1 MSGNRRVTL
10 VAAYATGNR
19 AIGKGGHLPWHLPE
33 DLAHFRSVTTGQV
46 IVMGRKTYESIG
58 RPLPNRRTI
67 VVSGNP
73 GWRPDS
79 DVAKGLVAVAP
90 TVKDALLLT
99 GWDAMV
105 VGGEKVYRTAMPYA
119 THQILTEV
127 RLDVEGDTFYP
138 TFDTEVWEEVKRE
151 VSDTAPLDRVWWRR
165 RDWTPSL

>member
-33 DLAHFRSVTTGQV
+33 DLAHFKTVTTGRV
-46 IVMGRKTYESIG
+46 VVMGRKTYESIG
-58 RPLPNRRTI
+58 GPLSNRRTI

-73 GWRPDS
+73 GWRPEGD
-79 DVAKGLVAVAP
+79 APKGLVAVAP
-90 TVKDALLLT
+90 TVKDALILA

-105 VGGEKVYRTAMPYA
+105 VGGEKVYRNAMPYA

-127 RLDVEGDTFYP
+127 DLDVEGDTFYP
-138 TFDTEVWEEVKRE
+138 DFDETKWQELHRIPSHDEGV
-151 VSDTAPLDRVWWRR
+151 ALDWVWWSK
-165 RDWTPSL
+165 RD